1 LRVASYTVDDPHVIA
16 NRSLHLQVRGSR
28 GPMTFNFRL
37 LWRQTVRSFYRS
49 AGTDGPLN
57 RDRFIFLLLFYPV
70 WGCILLAAWIGF
82 IADEILFPAYRKQ
95 RIEKPLF
102 IVSNFR
108 SGSTFVQRT
117 LARDESTFTC
127 LRTGDIYLMPS
138 ITQRRICGLLSRVDA
153 LFGHICE
160 KALRKLDTL
169 SLGQLKIHS
178 FGLFDPEEDEH
189 LLFYIWSTFFAGFVF
204 PYLDELPPYQYFDT
218 EIPRAGRQR
227 IMSFYRNCIKR
238 HLYSTDG
245 RHYMAKN
252 PLFSARIE
260 SILET
265 FPDARIIYLVRNPLE
280 MLPSTISL
288 FSYMDRLF
296 SLPRQKYPHCD
307 EILAWTKYWY
317 DHPLEVIDRSSP
329 EQCMIVNYED
339 LMQSP
344 DAVFRSIYS
353 RFGYPGSAAL
363 ETILHDAVTTAQ
375 AHSSSHAYS
384 YEAMGF
390 TREQIVREFAHIFA
404 RFGFDRH
411 EPAETQMVESS
422 AV

>member
-1 LRVASYTVDDPHVIA
+1 MPNQYYIFVSWGPP
-16 NRSLHLQVRGSR
+16 
-28 GPMTFNFRL
+28 GPMTFNIRL
-37 LWRQTVRSFYRS
+37 FWRQTVRSFYRS

-57 RDRFIFLLLFYPV
+57 RNRFIFLLLFYPI
-70 WGCILLAAWIGF
+70 WGCILVAAWIGF
-82 IADEILFPAYRKQ
+82 AADEIFFRAYRKQ
-95 RIEKPLF
+95 PVEKPLF

-127 LRTGDIYLMPS
+127 LRTGEIYLMPS
-138 ITQRRICGLLSRVDA
+138 VTQRRIFGLLSRVDA
-153 LFGHICE
+153 LFGRICE
-160 KALRKLDTL
+160 KALRKLDNL
-169 SLGQLKIHS
+169 SLRKLKIHS
-178 FGLFDPEEDEH
+178 FSLFDPEEDEH

-218 EIPRAGRQR
+218 EIPRAERRR

-238 HLYSTDG
+238 HLFSTGG

-265 FPDARIIYLVRNPLE
+265 FPDARILYLVRSPLE

-288 FSYMDRLF
+288 FRYMDRLF
-296 SLPRQKYPHCD
+296 SQPRQKYPHCD

-317 DHPLEVIDRSSP
+317 DHPLEIIDRTSP
-329 EQCMIVNYED
+329 EQCMIVRYDD
-339 LMQSP
+339 LMESP
-344 DAVFRSIYS
+344 DTIFRSIYR
-353 RFGYPGSAAL
+353 RFGYSKNEAL
-363 ETILHDAVTTAQ
+363 ETILQEAVATARS
-375 AHSSSHAYS
+375 HSSTHRYS

-404 RFGFDRH
+404 RFEFDTQ
-411 EPAETQMVESS
+411 ETAEERMVESS
-422 AV
+422 VV